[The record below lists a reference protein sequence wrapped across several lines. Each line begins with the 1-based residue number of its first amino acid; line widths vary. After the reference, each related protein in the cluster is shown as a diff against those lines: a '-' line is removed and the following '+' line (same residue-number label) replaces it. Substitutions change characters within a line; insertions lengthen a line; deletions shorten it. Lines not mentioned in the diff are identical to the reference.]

1 MSDSRGRRWP
11 RTFLIGWV
19 VLGAACLAVLIIWML
34 PSLLTRHPH
43 IEAAND
49 RHAAINGTRAVLV
62 AAVIAVG
69 AVGSLAYAARTY
81 RLSTRTLGISQQ
93 TYALTQRGQF
103 TDRYTNAVAQLGDK
117 DSLEVR
123 LGGIYALERLMADG
137 ARDQPTILEILAG
150 WIRERTTSLTPVP
163 QRVSTDVQAA
173 LTVIGRR
180 TPFDAERP
188 IDLRRTILPKADLS
202 AAHLENAILLYAH
215 LERAFLRRVRLA
227 GAFLGRAHL
236 EGADLGQAHLEG
248 AFFDEAQLQGADL
261 SGANLQNA
269 RFYWAHLEGADLGD
283 ADLNGAFLDG
293 AHLEG
298 ANLKG
303 ADLRSVKG
311 LTQSQIDSAIV
322 SERTKLPEGLNGPG
336 EPSRS
341 IS

>member
-1 MSDSRGRRWP
+1 MSDSPGRRWP
-11 RTFLIGWV
+11 RRLLIGWV
-19 VLGAACLAVLIIWML
+19 VLGAACLAVLIIWVL

-43 IEAAND
+43 IAAPKD

-69 AVGSLAYAARTY
+69 AVGALAYAARTY
-81 RLSTRTLGISQQ
+81 RFSTKTLGISQQ

-103 TDRYTNAVAQLGDK
+103 TDRYTKAVAQLGDT
-117 DSLEVR
+117 DNLEVR

-137 ARDQPTILEILAG
+137 ARDQPMILEILAA
-150 WIRERTTSLTPVP
+150 WVRERTTSSTPVP

-173 LTVIGRR
+173 LTVLGRR
-180 TPFDAERP
+180 TPVDTEHP
-188 IDLRRTILPKADLS
+188 IDLRRTVLPKADLS
-202 AAHLENAILLYAH
+202 NAHLENAILLYAH
-215 LERAFLRRVRLA
+215 LERAFLRRVHLE

-236 EGADLGQAHLEG
+236 EGTDLAQAHLEG

-261 SGANLQNA
+261 GRANLQNA
-269 RFYWAHLEGADLGD
+269 RFYWTHLEGADLGG
-283 ADLNGAFLDG
+283 ADLDGAFLDG

-303 ADLRSVKG
+303 ADLHAVKG

-322 SERTKLPEGLNGPG
+322 SERTKLPKGLHGPG
-336 EPSRS
+336 APSHA
-341 IS
+341 I

>member
-1 MSDSRGRRWP
+1 
-11 RTFLIGWV
+11 V

-62 AAVIAVG
+62 AALIAVG

-117 DSLEVR
+117 ESLEVR

-215 LERAFLRRVRLA
+215 LERAFLRRIRLA